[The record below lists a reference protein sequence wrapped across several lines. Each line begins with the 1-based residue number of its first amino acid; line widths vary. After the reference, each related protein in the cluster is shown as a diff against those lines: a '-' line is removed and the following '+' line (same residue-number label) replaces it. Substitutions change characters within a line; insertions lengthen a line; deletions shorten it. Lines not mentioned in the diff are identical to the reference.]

1 MCGAESSLGLTLLL
15 LASAQKIFC
24 LQKKPQNLMQPVTQ
38 EFQWAGTS
46 HDFQWTTVMPQ
57 DSRCLM
63 ITCVCLLFV
72 GNTQACNRPT
82 LSPPKFSISAFNVIK
97 DSVRVILMHCMPL
110 LCYRLCPEGCVFEP
124 DLLGGQEVTCLC
136 KTPRETNGEDSQIE
150 KK

>member
-1 MCGAESSLGLTLLL
+1 MFV
-15 LASAQKIFC
+15 FC
-24 LQKKPQNLMQPVTQ
+24 LSET
-38 EFQWAGTS
+38 
-46 HDFQWTTVMPQ
+46 H
-57 DSRCLM
+57 
-63 ITCVCLLFV
+63 
-72 GNTQACNRPT
+72 QACNRPT